1 MPVGLDVIALHR
13 YFAQHLPG
21 YNGGLN
27 ARLIAGG
34 KSNLTYRLSDGLHDW
49 VLRRPPLGPLTPSA
63 HDMVREFRVMDALQ
77 DTPVPVPGTRLLCR
91 DEQVLG
97 VPFLV
102 VDFVEGRTLRSHDDL
117 AALSPVDQA
126 ALGDELADRL
136 AALHR
141 VDPIAAGLSDFGR
154 PAGYLGRQLRRWSD
168 QWSRV
173 KTRESADFDAL
184 AARLA
189 DTLPAESGAT
199 IVHGDYRID
208 NVLVAPDEPRI
219 AALVDWELSTLG
231 DPLADLAM
239 TLVYWEPLTEPVLG
253 VPHVR
258 GGPNALPS
266 PDAFVERYAA
276 GRDLPDLAPY
286 LALAALKLAVIAEG
300 IHSRYLAGSTVGE
313 GFATA
318 GEAVEPLLAY
328 GLERLAPVAKAVR

>member
-13 YFAQHLPG
+13 HFSQHLPG

-27 ARLIAGG
+27 ARLVSGG
-34 KSNLTYRLSDGLHDW
+34 KSNLTYRLSDGVHDW

-63 HDMVREFRVMDALQ
+63 HDMVREYRVMDALQ

-91 DEQVLG
+91 DESVLG

-102 VDFVEGRTLRSHDDL
+102 VDYVEGRTLRSHAEL
-117 AALSPVDQA
+117 GALSSADQA

-141 VDPIAAGLSDFGR
+141 VDPIAVGLADFGR

-173 KTRESADFDAL
+173 RTRESADFERLAVLLADAL
-184 AARLA
+184 
-189 DTLPAESGAT
+189 PQESGAT

-208 NVLVAPDEPRI
+208 NVLVAPDAPRI
-219 AALVDWELSTLG
+219 EAIVDWELSTLG

-266 PDAFVERYAA
+266 PAAFLDRYAR
-276 GRDLPDLAPY
+276 GRDLPDLEPY

-300 IHSRYLAGSTVGE
+300 IHSRFLAGSTVGS
-313 GFATA
+313 GFETA
-318 GEAVEPLLAY
+318 GSAVEPLLAY
-328 GLERLAPVAKAVR
+328 GLGQLAPARAAR